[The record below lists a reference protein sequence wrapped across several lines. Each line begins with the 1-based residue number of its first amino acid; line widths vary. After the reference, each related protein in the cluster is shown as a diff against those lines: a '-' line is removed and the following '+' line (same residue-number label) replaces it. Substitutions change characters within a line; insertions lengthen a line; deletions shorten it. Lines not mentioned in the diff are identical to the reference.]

1 MSTAVEAPVST
12 THPTDVTDSVRAR
25 RHGSPMLRFVVRRV
39 AMVVPILFGVAV
51 LVFAIVKLI
60 PGDPVASLL
69 GPTSTAQARAEL
81 TKLYGLDKPLPTQF
95 FTWLNSTLHGNL
107 GRSIA
112 RQTPVAPM
120 VTDALKNTLIL
131 ASAAFLISIV
141 VGLALG
147 ALAAFRRGKPSGSV
161 ASGVTVIGLS
171 MPQYTAALILI
182 IVFAV
187 QWKVFPTSGMYTAG
201 GAQTFPDLLRHL
213 VLPALTASLVS
224 IGLLARMFR
233 SSLLDVMGQ
242 DWLEAL
248 RSRGLSRRRITG
260 HVIHNSLPPI
270 LTIAGLQFGY
280 LLSGVV
286 FVETI
291 FSWPGLGLLIYQSIS
306 QRDIAVV
313 QAGVLVSALVFVV
326 VNLIVDI
333 AYGYLDPRV
342 RPS

>member
-1 MSTAVEAPVST
+1 MI
-12 THPTDVTDSVRAR
+12 RYILR
-25 RHGSPMLRFVVRRV
+25 RIV
-39 AMVVPILFGVAV
+39 MVVPILFGVAV
-51 LVFAIVKLI
+51 LVFTIVKLI

-69 GPTSTAQARAEL
+69 GPTSTPEARVEL

-95 FTWLNSTLHGNL
+95 FTWLGHTLQGDL

-112 RQTPVAPM
+112 RQTDVAPM

-131 ASAAFLISIV
+131 AAAAFLISLV
-141 VGLALG
+141 LGLALG
-147 ALAAFRRGKPSGSV
+147 ALSAFGRGKVSGTA
-161 ASGVTVIGLS
+161 ASGIAVFGLS
-171 MPQYTAALILI
+171 MPQYTAGLILI

-187 QWKVFPTSGMYTAG
+187 QLDWFPTSGMYSATGTKSFA
-201 GAQTFPDLLRHL
+201 DLLHHL
-213 VLPALTASLVS
+213 VLPAFTAALVS
-224 IGLLARMFR
+224 LGLLARMFR
-233 SSLLDVMGQ
+233 SSLLDVMSQ

-260 HVIHNSLPPI
+260 HVVHNSVPPI

-291 FSWPGLGLLIYQSIS
+291 FSWPGLGLLIFQSIS
-306 QRDIAVV
+306 QRDIAVI
-313 QAGVLVSALVFVV
+313 QAGVLLSALVFVL
-326 VNLIVDI
+326 VNLVVDI
-333 AYGYLDPRV
+333 VYGLVDPRV

>member
-1 MSTAVEAPVST
+1 MIRFTL
-12 THPTDVTDSVRAR
+12 R
-25 RHGSPMLRFVVRRV
+25 RI
-39 AMVVPILFGVAV
+39 AMVIPILFGVAV
-51 LVFAIVKLI
+51 LVFTIVKLI

-69 GPTSTAQARAEL
+69 GPTSTAEARAEL
-81 TKLYGLDKPLPTQF
+81 TQLYGLDKPLPTQF
-95 FTWLNSTLHGNL
+95 FTWLGHTMQGDL

-112 RQTPVAPM
+112 RQTAVAPM

-131 ASAAFLISIV
+131 ATAAFLISLV
-141 VGLALG
+141 LGLGLG
-147 ALAAFRRGKPSGSV
+147 ALSAFRRGRPSGTS
-161 ASGVTVIGLS
+161 ASGLAVLGLS

-187 QWKVFPTSGMYTAG
+187 QLEWFPTSGMYSANG
-201 GAQTFPDLLRHL
+201 SKSFGDLLHHL
-213 VLPALTASLVS
+213 VLPAFTAALVS

-260 HVIHNSLPPI
+260 HVVHNSIPPI

-291 FSWPGLGLLIYQSIS
+291 FSWPGLGLLIFQSIS
-306 QRDIAVV
+306 QRDYAVI
-313 QAGVLVSALVFVV
+313 QAGVLLSALVFVL
-326 VNLIVDI
+326 VNLVVDI
-333 AYGYLDPRV
+333 VYGWVDPRLG
-342 RPS
+342 PPDMASTTTTGAAA